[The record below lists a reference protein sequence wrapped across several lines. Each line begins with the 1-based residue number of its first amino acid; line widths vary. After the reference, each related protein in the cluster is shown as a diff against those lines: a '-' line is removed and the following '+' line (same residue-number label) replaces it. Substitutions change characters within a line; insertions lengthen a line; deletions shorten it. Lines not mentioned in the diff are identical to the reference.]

1 MKYLFKRE
9 DGFYRVRG
17 ECIPL
22 AHTVFIEP
30 YDCMCSDIRTGCSYH
45 IVFITSDRQSVFQIK
60 HEF

>member
-1 MKYLFKRE
+1 MKYLVKRE

-30 YDCMCSDIRTGCSYH
+30 YDYICFNIATGCSYH
-45 IVFITSDRQSVFQIK
+45 IVFITSDRQSVFRIK

>member
-1 MKYLFKRE
+1 MKYLVKME
-9 DGFYRVRG
+9 DDFYRTSG

-22 AHTVFIEP
+22 AHTVFIAP
-30 YDCMCSDIRTGCSYH
+30 YDYICFNIRTGCWHH